1 MSAASLI
8 GTVVTHY
15 RIIAEVGRGGMGV
28 VYRAE
33 DIRLGRPVAVK
44 VLPRAVVSE
53 ASARERFLREAQ
65 SASALDHPNIC
76 TVYDVGEHD
85 GQPFIVM
92 ALLEGQTLRDRLSRK
107 LSIDDALSLGL
118 QIVDGLAA
126 AHAKGIIHRDV
137 KPANIFVTSRGEVK
151 ILDFGLARALEPAAH
166 SGASGAGEETT
177 RARLDLTRPGEA
189 LGTAA
194 YMSPEQARGEP
205 LDARSDLFAA
215 GAVLYELF
223 TGRRAFAG
231 DSMAD
236 VFASL
241 LDRTPPA
248 ASEISADIPPLLE
261 SILVRALEKNRNL
274 RYQSAA
280 DLRADLER
288 LKRDRDTAAFAAGRT
303 DSAPVPVRR
312 TIGPGLVAIIGIAL
326 VAAVATIWWLSARP
340 ASSTPIDSV
349 AVLPFVNVGGNPDS
363 EYLSD
368 GLTDSLINALSQ
380 VRDLRVV
387 PRSTMF
393 RYKNKT
399 VDPQQVGQ
407 ELGVRAV
414 LSGRVTPRGDAL
426 VVHANLD
433 DIQRQAAVWGDSY
446 DREMGQLTT
455 LQSELAREIFE
466 NLRLRLSR
474 DEAARLATPST
485 RSNEALNL
493 YYRGLYHRQQTT
505 EEGFRA
511 SIRYFQQAVDR
522 DPSFPHAYVGL
533 SDSYGSLGYLQLSA
547 PEEVWPR
554 AKAAARA
561 ALDLDPNL
569 AEAHAAFGHAVLRYD
584 WRPDEAKASLE
595 RALQLNPRYAIA
607 HHWYAHYLLA
617 HAPGPELLA
626 VSRRAVQLEPGDLML
641 NAHLFY
647 MESAASQAEQLA
659 QDVRAVQQ
667 MEPDFWAVHTALGT
681 LHNHRKELDAALREY
696 QLGVELSAELPLPQQ
711 TLAFFYIANG
721 KRKEAEAILARLQR
735 RPYAPPYYIAG
746 IYRRLGDVDRMGEW
760 LERGLQD
767 RDGAMIDLNS
777 WPEQWR
783 NHPKVQS
790 VLERMRPR

>member
-1 MSAASLI
+1 MSGAAPSASVPPRRTTAPGVI
-8 GTVVTHY
+8 AIVGIS
-15 RIIAEVGRGGMGV
+15 IIAV
-28 VYRAE
+28 VAATWW
-33 DIRLGRPVAVK
+33 L
-44 VLPRAVVSE
+44 
-53 ASARERFLREAQ
+53 F
-65 SASALDHPNIC
+65 N
-76 TVYDVGEHD
+76 
-85 GQPFIVM
+85 PF
-92 ALLEGQTLRDRLSRK
+92 
-107 LSIDDALSLGL
+107 
-118 QIVDGLAA
+118 AA
-126 AHAKGIIHRDV
+126 A
-137 KPANIFVTSRGEVK
+137 
-151 ILDFGLARALEPAAH
+151 
-166 SGASGAGEETT
+166 
-177 RARLDLTRPGEA
+177 
-189 LGTAA
+189 
-194 YMSPEQARGEP
+194 
-205 LDARSDLFAA
+205 
-215 GAVLYELF
+215 
-223 TGRRAFAG
+223 
-231 DSMAD
+231 
-236 VFASL
+236 
-241 LDRTPPA
+241 
-248 ASEISADIPPLLE
+248 
-261 SILVRALEKNRNL
+261 
-274 RYQSAA
+274 
-280 DLRADLER
+280 
-288 LKRDRDTAAFAAGRT
+288 
-303 DSAPVPVRR
+303 
-312 TIGPGLVAIIGIAL
+312 
-326 VAAVATIWWLSARP
+326 
-340 ASSTPIDSV
+340 TPIDSV
-349 AVLPFVNVGGNPDS
+349 AVLPFENVGGNPDS

-399 VDPQQVGQ
+399 VDPQQVGR

-414 LSGRVTPRGDAL
+414 LSGRVTQRGESL
-426 VVHANLD
+426 VVNATLD
-433 DIQRQAAVWGDSY
+433 DVQRHTQVWGDIY
-446 DREMGQLTT
+446 DRQMAQLTR
-455 LQSELAREIFE
+455 LQSELAREIFD
-466 NLRLRLSR
+466 NLRLRLSS
-474 DEAARLATPST
+474 DEATRLATPST
-485 RSNEALNL
+485 RSNEALTL
-493 YYRGLYHRQQTT
+493 YYRGLYHRQKTT

-522 DPSFPHAYVGL
+522 DPSFPHGYVGL

-617 HAPGPELLA
+617 HAPGPEILT

-647 MESAASQAEQLA
+647 MEAGASQVEQLA

-667 MEPDFWAVHTALGT
+667 MEPNFWAVHTGLGM

-696 QLGVELSAELPLPQQ
+696 QLGVELSGELPLPLQ

-721 KRKEAEAILARLQR
+721 KPAEAEAIIARLQR

-777 WPEQWR
+777 LPEQWR
-783 NHPKVQS
+783 NHPKVQP